1 MTDQRSL
8 FQPDENPDP
17 DHASRNGG
25 VKGWLFLAV
34 AALGLAALMAVLL
47 VAARTPGIA
56 GMLAGRI
63 AFADALVLHVNFSI
77 LVWCLALAGALW
89 SWFSP
94 ARNLAGVVPLGLAGC
109 GALLMLLTPLFSG
122 PGNAITSNYVPVLQQ
137 DAYLLGLGLFAG
149 GAVTAAL
156 RFLWTGRYWQWP
168 GCHQQTLRLGLASV
182 ALTVVVAAL
191 ILVLALLKLPPD
203 LAPATFYERLFWGSG
218 HVLQIAY
225 AQLMALAW
233 LWLARL
239 GGMQPAV
246 SPSVVATWQALG
258 VVPVALALVVALN
271 GAPQDSGYYHAFT
284 WMMMASGY
292 WLLPLI
298 AVLMVQLLTMTG
310 VAGTERNGSRL
321 ALAISMVLCV
331 AGAVLGS
338 LIRDDSL
345 LVPAHYHAATGAVT
359 IALMGLAFRLLPK
372 LGGRSLGAH
381 WQNLQLGIYG
391 SGVALMAAG
400 LAWSGGHGLARKTP
414 GEPLNEAALGGM
426 AMMGLGGLAA
436 IMGVFIFV
444 ILMWLALGSRQS
456 VVVRRFAGH
465 HTATGDNADGT

>member
-8 FQPDENPDP
+8 PQPAQNPAP
-17 DHASRNGG
+17 SHASRNGG
-25 VKGWLFLAV
+25 VKGWLLLAV

-77 LVWCLALAGALW
+77 LVWCLALAAALW
-89 SWFSP
+89 CWFSP
-94 ARNLAGVVPLGLAGC
+94 SRTLVGALPLGLAGS
-109 GALLMLLTPLFSG
+109 GALLMLLTPLLSG

-137 DAYLLGLGLFAG
+137 DAYLLGLGLFAT

-156 RFLWTGRYWQWP
+156 RFLWTGRYWHWP
-168 GCHQQTLRLGLASV
+168 ESHQQTLRLGLASV

-191 ILVLALLKLPPD
+191 ILVLALVKLPMD
-203 LAPATFYERLFWGSG
+203 LAPASFYEQLFWGSG

-239 GGMQPAV
+239 GGMRPAV
-246 SPSVVATWQALG
+246 SPAVIASWQALG
-258 VVPVALALVVALN
+258 VLPVAMALLVALS
-271 GAPQDSGYYHAFT
+271 GSPQDSSYFRAFT

-298 AVLMVQLLTMTG
+298 AVLMVQLVTT
-310 VAGTERNGSRL
+310 VNTERNGARL
-321 ALAISMVLCV
+321 ALGISMALCV

-359 IALMGLAFRLLPK
+359 IALMGLTFRLLPK
-372 LGGRSLGAH
+372 LGGHPPGRR
-381 WQNLQLGIYG
+381 WQTLQLGIYG

-436 IMGVFIFV
+436 IMGVLLFV
-444 ILMWLALGSRQS
+444 MLMWLALGSRQTM
-456 VVVRRFAGH
+456 VVRRFSVH
-465 HTATGDNADGT
+465 RPPTGDNADGS